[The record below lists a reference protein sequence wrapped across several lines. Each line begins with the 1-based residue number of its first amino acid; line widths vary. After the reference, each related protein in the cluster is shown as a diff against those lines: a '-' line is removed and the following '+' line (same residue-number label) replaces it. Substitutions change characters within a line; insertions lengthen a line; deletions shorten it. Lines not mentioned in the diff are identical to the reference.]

1 MRTAPCTWSTGD
13 HFVPTSRGQGPWSP
27 GHLFG
32 GVPAA
37 LFAQILERTPTLAPM
52 QVARLTV
59 DLLRPVPMRPAEV
72 TVRVVREGKRI
83 QVLEGSMVVEGT
95 EVARASALR
104 LRTIDLADLE
114 LPGGQSPPGPESFP
128 VQDHRGPTTDGSRP
142 GMADSVDYAYAE
154 EIFDGPTW
162 VRLRV
167 PLLAS
172 EDTSPLARM
181 AFAADFVSGVGH
193 PRQLPV
199 TGINADITVNVI
211 RYPTGAWLCIGGSGW
226 TGPGGVGLAQA
237 TLSDRDGV
245 AAGVTVSRLV
255 ERLDVPVAGHRDH

>member
-1 MRTAPCTWSTGD
+1 MHLPRDDVALYVADGRR
-13 HFVPTSRGQGPWSP
+13 FIPTDRGQGPWSP

-37 LFAQILERTPTLAPM
+37 LFAQVLERTPTLVPM

-72 TVRVVREGKRI
+72 TFRVVREGKRI
-83 QVLEGSMVVEGT
+83 QVLEASMVVEEI

-104 LRTIDLADLE
+104 LRTIDLADLD
-114 LPGGQSPPGPESFP
+114 LPGGIAPPPPEGFP
-128 VQDHRGPTTDGSRP
+128 IQDHQGPTTDGSRP

-167 PLLAS
+167 PVLAS
-172 EDTSPLARM
+172 EDTAPLARV

-199 TGINADITVNVI
+199 TGINADITVNLI
-211 RYPTGAWLCIGGSGW
+211 RYPVGAWLCIGGSGW

-237 TLSDRDGV
+237 TLSDGHGVV
-245 AAGVTVSRLV
+245 AAVAVSRLV
-255 ERLDVPVAGHRDH
+255 ERLD